1 MEVEYLYYEG
11 QPTNVI
17 CCMISESTTSQK
29 AYTDDPQSAGSA
41 LVKGGDNGGFW
52 DDDWNE

>member
-1 MEVEYLYYEG
+1 MVQVNVQVER
-11 QPTNVI
+11 
-17 CCMISESTTSQK
+17 MMSESTTSQK
-29 AYTDDPQSAGSA
+29 VYTDDPQSAGSA